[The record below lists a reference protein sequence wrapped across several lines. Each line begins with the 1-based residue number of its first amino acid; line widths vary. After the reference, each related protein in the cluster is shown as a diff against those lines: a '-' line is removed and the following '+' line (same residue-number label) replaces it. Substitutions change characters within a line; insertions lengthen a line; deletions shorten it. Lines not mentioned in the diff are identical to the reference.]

1 MNCIKGQKDTTPK
14 DESPRLESV
23 RYATGEQ
30 QRTTNSPRKNETS
43 GSERKWRSAV
53 DVYGEENKIQCCKEQ
68 YCMGTWNARSMNQG
82 KLDVVKQEMVRINT
96 GIFEIS
102 EPKLD
107 RNGWI

>member
-23 RYATGEQ
+23 QYATGEQ

-43 GSERKWRSAV
+43 GSKRKWRSAV
-53 DVYGEENKIQCCKEQ
+53 DVYGEENKIWCCKEQ

-102 EPKLD
+102 EQKLY
-107 RNGWI
+107 RNGRI